1 MGESDWIWFRTWNL
15 TLISE
20 NQCGFMLERS
30 TMEVIFTLRCL
41 MEIYTETCKD
51 LHVVFIDLEKAYD
64 RILREVLL
72 WVLEKAGVLV

>member
-1 MGESDWIWFRTWNL
+1 
-15 TLISE
+15 
-20 NQCGFMLERS
+20 
-30 TMEVIFTLRCL
+30 MEVIFILRGL
-41 MEIYTETCKD
+41 IKKYRETCKD

>member
-1 MGESDWIWFRTWNL
+1 
-15 TLISE
+15 
-20 NQCGFMLERS
+20 MLERS
-30 TMEVIFTLRCL
+30 TIEVIFTLRCL
-41 MEIYTETCKD
+41 MEKYRETCKD

>member
-1 MGESDWIWFRTWNL
+1 
-15 TLISE
+15 
-20 NQCGFMLERS
+20 MLERS
-30 TMEVIFTLRCL
+30 TIEVILTLRCL
-41 MEIYTETCKD
+41 MEKYRETCKD